1 MHSAEILSLLK
12 DVRENLTF
20 PRFLW
25 RRRRLLGRL
34 DAYLHRWEAS
44 PHPAIAFARKRSES
58 AASLR
63 IDIDEISVEKASNG
77 FWVRSWVWVDQKALL
92 CFELQRLST
101 AREILKTLPPR
112 TRAVFLAHCIDD
124 LPYQTIATDL
134 GISVQDVQRE
144 FAAAMLALSI
154 AIDPD

>member
-12 DVRENLTF
+12 DVRTNLTF

-25 RRRRLLGRL
+25 RRRRLLERL
-34 DAYLHRWEAS
+34 DAYLGRWKAS

-63 IDIDEISVEKASNG
+63 IDMDEISIEMAPDG

-92 CFELQRLST
+92 AFELQRLST
-101 AREILKTLPPR
+101 ARDTLEALPTR
-112 TRAVFLAHCIDD
+112 TRAVFLAHCVDEF
-124 LPYQTIATDL
+124 PYPTIAQQL

-144 FAAAMLALSI
+144 FAAALLALSS